1 MITENEQKVYD
12 VLKKLD
18 IEYVRFEH
26 KPIYT
31 VEESQ
36 GLGMSIEGQKCKN
49 LFLRDNKGARHFL
62 VVIDDYKRVDLKGLS
77 TKIESTSLSF
87 ASESRL
93 LKYLSLTPGCVGP
106 FGLINDISKSVEVI
120 IDKELDTTGKIS
132 FHPNVNTAT
141 ISIDYRDFEKFLT
154 SCGNKI
160 RHIYV

>member
-12 VLKKLD
+12 VLNKLD
-18 IEYVRFEH
+18 IEYVRYEH

-36 GLGMSIEGQKCKN
+36 GLGMNISGQQCKN
-49 LFLRDNKGARHFL
+49 LFLRDNNGKRHFL

-87 ASESRL
+87 ASESKL
-93 LKYLSLTPGCVGP
+93 LKYLSLTPGCVSP

-120 IDKELDTTGKIS
+120 IDKELDTSGKIS

-141 ISIDYRDFEKFLT
+141 ISIDYKDFEKFLT

-160 RHIYV
+160 RFISV